1 MPSQNSFLNRIA
13 SFTSLFHKLGIDGF
27 YTTNLTD
34 IFYFTGLKLS
44 KGQLYILKNG
54 SILVVDSRYIA
65 IAQKQAP
72 VKVLLLAEDSYLKL
86 FDEFSK
92 KKLRVLGFDTQSSL
106 YSDITLLKKHL
117 AAAKKKSARGQSVRL
132 KPLNAPISQVRMVK
146 GPAEIRKLKESAKLL
161 WNGFCYIK
169 KILKTGMTERDVA
182 LEFEMYCR
190 KNGAESLSFDPI
202 VAFGL
207 NSAYPHHKTGS
218 KKLRSGEVV
227 LLDLGVFLNGYASD
241 MTRIIFHGK
250 VCKELHHFFE
260 IVKKAH
266 GAALEKCRPGAY
278 VKDLDLAARKEMEKV
293 GLEHLFIHNLGHGVG
308 LDIHEHPF
316 LRSQNKKE
324 ILLPGMVITIEPGIY
339 LPGVGGIRYE
349 DMIVITK
356 KGYQNLFEDTPV

>member
-1 MPSQNSFLNRIA
+1 MPSTNSFLNRISTFS
-13 SFTSLFHKLGIDGF
+13 SFFPSWGVDAF

-44 KGQLYILKNG
+44 KGQLYILKSG

-65 IAQKQAP
+65 VAKKQAP
-72 VKVLLLAEDSYLKL
+72 IDVLLLVEDTYLKV
-86 FDEFSK
+86 FDRLSK
-92 KKLRVLGFDTQSSL
+92 KKTRILGFDTQSTL
-106 YSDITLLKKHL
+106 YIDVTLLKKHL
-117 AAAKKKSARGQSVRL
+117 ASGKNKSGRAQSIRL
-132 KPLNAPISQVRMVK
+132 KPLNSPVGEVRRVK
-146 GPAEIRKLKESAKLL
+146 EPEEIQKLKASAALL
-161 WNGFCYIK
+161 WKGFCHIK
-169 KILKTGMTERDVA
+169 KILKTGIKECDVA

-190 KNGAESLSFDPI
+190 KNGAEALSFDPI
-202 VAFGL
+202 VAFGV

-218 KKLRSGEVV
+218 KPLRSGEVV

-250 VCKELHHFFE
+250 VRRELHHFFE

-266 GAALEKCRPGAY
+266 AAALEKCRPGVL
-278 VKDLDLAARKEMEKV
+278 VKDLDRAARNEMKKV
-293 GLEHLFIHNLGHGVG
+293 DLEHLFIHNLGHGVG
-308 LDIHEHPF
+308 LEIHEHPF
-316 LRSQNKKE
+316 LRSQNKKD

-356 KGYQNLFEDTPV
+356 KGYQNLFEDTPG